1 MKSLLDKL
9 NAKLNAH
16 GGFLKSVSVLVGGTV
31 FAQGIAVLSLPILT
45 RLYSPE
51 DFSLFAVYTALLM
64 ILSVASCLRFE
75 IAIPIPHDDT
85 EAIHLVLLALISNFI
100 ISIFIV
106 LIIRIFHTQII
117 VLIKQPD
124 FILFIWLVPIGV
136 FFSGIYNTL
145 QYWMTRKK
153 QFTIVAKTR
162 MVQSVSGTFLQIIM
176 GAINASALGL
186 IVGQIIKV
194 SAGIWRLS
202 ANFWKEASHTI
213 QNVRMDQLKQTFK
226 KNNNFPKYSTL
237 ESLANSLG
245 IQLPVIIIAAFS
257 IGAEAGYLMLAMQV
271 MTIPMGFIGGAVGQ
285 VYLAHAPEKY
295 QNRELSKYTYQCI
308 FQLMKIGILPL
319 VLICIIAPV
328 VIPFVFG
335 SVWQRT
341 GEMMLWMLPWFITQ
355 LLISPVSMSL
365 NIIGYQRISLIL
377 QVLGLCIRCGGL
389 WVLSLFAT
397 EYMFEY
403 YAISGFVF
411 YVIYFYV
418 VSFCLRG
425 K

>member
-1 MKSLLDKL
+1 MKSLLVKINNKL
-9 NAKLNAH
+9 NAQ
-16 GGFLKSVSVLVGGTV
+16 GGFLKAVSILVGGTA
-31 FAQGIAVLSLPILT
+31 FAQLIGLISLPILT

-51 DFSLFAVYTALLM
+51 EFSLFAIYTSLLI

-75 IAIPIPHDDT
+75 IAVPLPKDDN
-85 EAIHLVLLALISNFI
+85 EAIYLVLLALISNFL
-100 ISIFIV
+100 ISIFIFF
-106 LIIRIFHTQII
+106 IIWLFHTEII
-117 VLIKQPD
+117 ALLKQPN
-124 FILFIWLVPIGV
+124 FSILIWLVPIGV

-145 QYWMTRKK
+145 QYWVTRKK
-153 QFTIVAKTR
+153 EFTIVAKTR
-162 MVQSVSGTFLQIIM
+162 IFQSISGASLQVF
-176 GAINASALGL
+176 LGL
-186 IVGQIIKV
+186 VGASTVGLILGQIIKT
-194 SAGIWRLS
+194 SAGIFRLLKS
-202 ANFWKEASHTI
+202 FWNESSQTVRGVNF
-213 QNVRMDQLKQTFK
+213 NQLKRVYI
-226 KNNNFPKYSTL
+226 KNEKFPKYSTL

-245 IQLPVIIIAAFS
+245 IQLPVIIIATFS

-355 LLISPVSMSL
+355 LLVSPVSMSL
-365 NIIGYQRISLIL
+365 NIIGRQRISLIL
-377 QVLGLCIRCGGL
+377 QLLGLCIRCGGL
-389 WVLSLFAT
+389 WLLSLFAMD
-397 EYMFEY
+397 YMFEY

>member
-1 MKSLLDKL
+1 MKSLLVKINNKL
-9 NAKLNAH
+9 NAQ
-16 GGFLKSVSVLVGGTV
+16 GGFLKAVSILVGGTA
-31 FAQGIAVLSLPILT
+31 FAQFIGLISLPILT

-51 DFSLFAVYTALLM
+51 EFSLFAIYTSLLI

-75 IAIPIPHDDT
+75 IAVPLPKDDN
-85 EAIHLVLLALISNFI
+85 EAIYLVLLALISNFL
-100 ISIFIV
+100 ISIFIFF
-106 LIIRIFHTQII
+106 IIWLFHTEII
-117 VLIKQPD
+117 ALLKQPN
-124 FILFIWLVPIGV
+124 FSILIWLVPIGV

-145 QYWMTRKK
+145 QYWVTRKK
-153 QFTIVAKTR
+153 EFTIVAKTR
-162 MVQSVSGTFLQIIM
+162 IFQSISGASLQVFFGLV
-176 GAINASALGL
+176 GASTVGL
-186 IVGQIIKV
+186 ILGQIIKT
-194 SAGIWRLS
+194 SAGIFRLIKS
-202 ANFWKEASHTI
+202 FWNESSQTVRGVNF
-213 QNVRMDQLKQTFK
+213 NQLKRVYI
-226 KNNNFPKYSTL
+226 KNEKFPKYSTL

-245 IQLPVIIIAAFS
+245 IQLPVIIIATFS

-341 GEMMLWMLPWFITQ
+341 GDMMLWMLPWFITQ
-355 LLISPVSMSL
+355 LLVSPVSMSL
-365 NIIGYQRISLIL
+365 NIIGRQRISLIL

-389 WVLSLFAT
+389 WLLSLFAMD
-397 EYMFEY
+397 YMFEY